1 MATLAP
7 ENLRVGPAPG
17 ELLRAARRRNGIS
30 QTLLATRA
38 GTTQSAISRIES
50 GRVSP
55 AVDTLWELL
64 YLLGEDLE
72 LSAQRSDSGIDVTLN
87 QSNLTFTPAQR
98 VQRGLAFADLVR
110 ENRGKRSDD
119 LETWGHVDGPLP
131 LHPHPLLS
139 ALVRHGVDFVLVGG
153 MAGIALGSSYPT
165 YDLDVAYARDEA
177 NLERLARALHELRVS
192 LRVKGEAAED
202 PPFLPEARTL
212 ANGANFTFMTE
223 FGMFDVLGDL
233 AGVRSYEDLRRDAT
247 SQEVEGHQIRV
258 ASIDHLIA
266 MKRAANRTKD
276 KLMLMEYIVLAD
288 ERRGGKKKGKG

>member
-1 MATLAP
+1 MATLTPA
-7 ENLRVGPAPG
+7 NLRVGPAPG
-17 ELLRAARRRNGIS
+17 ELLRASRRRHGVS
-30 QTLLATRA
+30 QALLAKRA

-50 GRVSP
+50 GRISP
-55 AVDTLWELL
+55 SVDTLWELL

-72 LSAQRSDSGIDVTLN
+72 LSAQASDSGIDVTLN

-110 ENRGKRSDD
+110 ENRGKRPDD

-177 NLERLARALHELRVS
+177 NLERLARALQELQVS
-192 LRVKGEAAED
+192 LRVKGEAANL
-202 PPFLPEARTL
+202 PFLPEARTL
-212 ANGANFTFMTE
+212 ANGANFTFVTQ

-247 SQEVEGHQIRV
+247 SQEIEGHQVRV

-266 MKRAANRTKD
+266 MKRAANRPKD
-276 KLMLMEYIVLAD
+276 KLMLMEYLVLAD
-288 ERRGGKKKGKG
+288 EHIGRKTEGKG

>member
-1 MATLAP
+1 MDPRNRRAGLAP
-7 ENLRVGPAPG
+7 GDLLREARHRHGVTQ
-17 ELLRAARRRNGIS
+17 ELLAS
-30 QTLLATRA
+30 RA

-55 AVDTLWELL
+55 SVDTLWELL

-72 LSAQRSDSGIDVTLN
+72 LSAQARDSGIDVTLN
-87 QSNLTFTPAQR
+87 RSNLTFTPAQR

-110 ENRGKRSDD
+110 RNRGKRPSD
-119 LETWGHVDGPLP
+119 LETWGDVDGPLP
-131 LHPHPLLS
+131 LRAHSLLS

-177 NLERLARALHELRVS
+177 NLERLARALEELRVS
-192 LRVKGEAAED
+192 LRVKGEAAD
-202 PPFLPEARTL
+202 LPFLPEPRSL

-233 AGVRSYEDLRRDAT
+233 AGVRSYEDLRHDAT
-247 SQEVEGHQIRV
+247 IETVEGHRIRV
-258 ASIDHLIA
+258 ASISHLIA
-266 MKRAANRTKD
+266 MKRAANRPKD
-276 KLMLMEYIVLAD
+276 KLMLLEYIVLAD
-288 ERRGGKKKGKG
+288 ERREGKEGED

>member
-7 ENLRVGPAPG
+7 QDQRVGPSPG
-17 ELLRAARRRNGIS
+17 ELLKEVRRRQGVS
-30 QTLLATRA
+30 QELLAKRA

-55 AVDTLWELL
+55 SVDTLWELL

-72 LSAQRSDSGIDVTLN
+72 LSAQERNSGIDVTLN
-87 QSNLTFTPAQR
+87 RANLAFTPAQR
-98 VQRGLAFADLVR
+98 VRRGLAFADLVR
-110 ENRGKRSDD
+110 RNRGKSPTD

-165 YDLDVAYARDEA
+165 YDLDVAYARDDA
-177 NLERLARALHELRVS
+177 NLERLARALQELHVS
-192 LRVKGEAAED
+192 LRVKGKAAD
-202 PPFLPEARTL
+202 LPFIPDARSL

-233 AGVRSYEDLRRDAT
+233 AGVRSYENLRRDAT
-247 SQEVEGHQIRV
+247 MQEVEGHQIRV

-276 KLMLMEYIVLAD
+276 KLMLLEYIVLAD
-288 ERRGGKKKGKG
+288 ERRQREKEGKG

>member
-1 MATLAP
+1 MDP
-7 ENLRVGPAPG
+7 RDLRAGPAPG
-17 ELLRAARRRNGIS
+17 DLLREARRRHGVS
-30 QTLLATRA
+30 QELLASRA

-55 AVDTLWELL
+55 SVDTLWELL

-72 LSAQRSDSGIDVTLN
+72 LSAQARDSGIDVTLN
-87 QSNLTFTPAQR
+87 RSNLAFTPAQR
-98 VQRGLAFADLVR
+98 VQRGLAFADFVR
-110 ENRGKRSDD
+110 RNRGKRPSD
-119 LETWGHVDGPLP
+119 LQTWGHVDGPLP
-131 LHPHPLLS
+131 LHAHPLLN

-177 NLERLARALHELRVS
+177 NLERLARALEELRVS
-192 LRVKGEAAED
+192 LRVKGEAAD
-202 PPFLPEARTL
+202 LPFLPDARTL

-247 SQEVEGHQIRV
+247 LEEVEGHRIRV

-266 MKRAANRTKD
+266 MKRAANRPKD
-276 KLMLMEYIVLAD
+276 KLMLLEYIVLAD
-288 ERRGGKKKGKG
+288 ERGEGEEGEG

>member
-1 MATLAP
+1 MLA
-7 ENLRVGPAPG
+7 
-17 ELLRAARRRNGIS
+17 S
-30 QTLLATRA
+30 RA

-50 GRVSP
+50 GRLSP
-55 AVDTLWELL
+55 SIDTLWELL

-72 LSAQRSDSGIDVTLN
+72 LSAQERDSGIDITLN
-87 QSNLTFTPAQR
+87 RANLAFTPAQR

-110 ENRGKRSDD
+110 RNRGKSPSD

-131 LHPHPLLS
+131 LHAHPLLS

-165 YDLDVAYARDEA
+165 YDLDVAYARDEG
-177 NLERLARALHELRVS
+177 NLERLARTLQELRVS
-192 LRVKGEAAED
+192 LRVKGEAAD
-202 PPFLPEARTL
+202 LPFLADARSL

-233 AGVRSYEDLRRDAT
+233 AGVRSYEDLRRNAT
-247 SQEVEGHQIRV
+247 MQEVEGHQIRV

-266 MKRAANRTKD
+266 MKRAANRPKD
-276 KLMLMEYIVLAD
+276 KLMLLEYIDLAD
-288 ERRGGKKKGKG
+288 ERWAGNNEDEG